1 MRKTVEYH
9 LFRFDDN
16 QTTGELMQ
24 VSGPCGT
31 PLRDHITIQQAVAIS
46 KILNTTL
53 FIHYPG
59 DVRENATIERY
70 WYYAWRPHG
79 KK

>member
-1 MRKTVEYH
+1 MRKTVEFH
-9 LFRFDDN
+9 LFWLNPDH
-16 QTTGELMQ
+16 TTGELMQ

-31 PLRDHITIQQAVAIS
+31 SLRGHITIQQAVAIS

-59 DVRENATIERY
+59 DVREGSTLERY